1 MTEEGKNDDY
11 GRMSTSTTS
20 SSNNN
25 NNDDYLSNFATIPC
39 NAGKSLAV

>member
-25 NNDDYLSNFATIPC
+25 NDDYFSNFTTIPC